1 MSDGKGRGDPA
12 GIADIRFNQ
21 HFGTLIS
28 AVGTAALA
36 LADQSEYPI

>member
-1 MSDGKGRGDPA
+1 MSVGKGRGEPA

-28 AVGTAALA
+28 AVGTTALA